1 MRGADGLRGAA
12 GFGAEDRRRVEHNID
27 RIEDRLRDAPDGL
40 HVFGEPADPAALAAS
55 ELPPAARLLWAQWD
69 GLELAAGTL
78 TLWPLAELARV
89 TAELRA
95 SERIAK
101 DDLPIGE
108 RDGAVLVLCADPHA
122 EGADVVLVE
131 EDGERLPHSA
141 GVDLLVLALLGEV
154 AVLHDE
160 EGEFQEQLFGAD
172 GELTRA
178 AERRL
183 LRRHLDLDPD
193 APLARFRLAQSLRR
207 AGELR
212 AAAGELRQLLRRAPD
227 FAWGHHE
234 QGRVQLGLGAGAE
247 ACRAFT
253 RAAELAREPG
263 LQAHFLAWACLAID
277 PAAAPGGEP
286 AAVPKDSPEAT
297 GSKAVSKDRRP
308 RPEAEKPSRAGLAA
322 QVLARSPE
330 FVRAQEAALRE
341 ALEKDDLVHADEA
354 LRLGLAVV
362 PGHLGLL
369 SLRPA
374 LEALRAQPP
383 AADEAEED
391 DPLAEETDR
400 EIRAAW
406 AAAEADDDLADRD
419 APAHKRPPD
428 ASKRAAGGSGKGGNR
443 PPTRTGASAGA
454 RASTPG
460 ANKPGANKPGV
471 NKPGVNKPGASKPNA
486 RPSGARPAAG
496 KPGARPTGKPEARPT
511 GKPGARPPG
520 KPGARPTGKPGPRP
534 PGKPAKGRG

>member
-1 MRGADGLRGAA
+1 MTRKPSHAIRTGSGRADSP
-12 GFGAEDRRRVEHNID
+12 ETDERRRVAHNID
-27 RIEDRLRDAPDGL
+27 RIEDRLRDAPEGM
-40 HVFGEPADPAALAAS
+40 HEFGRPADPAALRAS
-55 ELPPAARLLWAQWD
+55 QLPPGARLLWAQWD

-95 SERIAK
+95 SERIAA

-108 RDGAVLVLCADPHA
+108 RDGAVLVLCGDPHA

-141 GVDLLVLALLGEV
+141 SVDLLVLALLGEV

-212 AAAGELRQLLRRAPD
+212 AAAGELRQLLRRAPE
-227 FAWGHHE
+227 FAWAHHE
-234 QGRVQLGLGAGAE
+234 YGRVQLGLGAADE
-247 ACRAFT
+247 AVRAFV
-253 RAAELAREPG
+253 RASELAREPG
-263 LQAHFLAWACLAID
+263 LQGHFLAWGCVALTAAD
-277 PAAAPGGEP
+277 SGAAASAP
-286 AAVPKDSPEAT
+286 VRQDSEA
-297 GSKAVSKDRRP
+297 KDRRSRGEAKD
-308 RPEAEKPSRAGLAA
+308 RPGEAPGRAELAA

-341 ALEKDDLVHADEA
+341 ALERGDLVHAEEA

-369 SLRPA
+369 SLRPE

-383 AADEAEED
+383 AVDDID
-391 DPLAEETDR
+391 DPLADETDR

-419 APAHKRPPD
+419 ARRGPEQNTVKPANPAARSHGGKA
-428 ASKRAAGGSGKGGNR
+428 ASGGRGGNQ
-443 PPTRTGASAGA
+443 PPTRSGA
-454 RASTPG
+454 RA
-460 ANKPGANKPGV
+460 
-471 NKPGVNKPGASKPNA
+471 
-486 RPSGARPAAG
+486 
-496 KPGARPTGKPEARPT
+496 
-511 GKPGARPPG
+511 GARPPG
-520 KPGARPTGKPGPRP
+520 KSGAKQARAKQAGAKQQATAKQPGAKQPGAKQPAARKPAAGAPTGNKPGKRGPAARP
-534 PGKPAKGRG
+534 HAGKPAKARG

>member
-1 MRGADGLRGAA
+1 MSRTPSPEHRPDPVGAD
-12 GFGAEDRRRVEHNID
+12 ERRRVEHNLD
-27 RIEDRLRDAPDGL
+27 RIEDRLRDAPGGL
-40 HVFGEPADPAALAAS
+40 HRFGSPADPAALRAS
-55 ELPPAARLLWAQWD
+55 PLPPAAQLLWAQWD
-69 GLELAAGTL
+69 GLELAAGAL
-78 TLWPLAELARV
+78 TLWPLAEIVTA

-95 SERIAK
+95 EGRVAA
-101 DDLPIGE
+101 DDVPIGE
-108 RDGAVLVLCADPHA
+108 RDGELLVICADPHA

-141 GVDLLVLALLGEV
+141 SVDLLVLALLGEV
-154 AVLHDE
+154 AVLYDE
-160 EGEFQEQLFGAD
+160 EGEYQEQLFGSD

-212 AAAGELRQLLRRAPD
+212 AAAGELRQLLRRAPE

-234 QGRVQLGLGAGAE
+234 HGRVLLGLGGPQGPGEALPSTRAE
-247 ACRAFT
+247 ALRAFT

-263 LQAHFLAWACLAID
+263 LQAHFLAWACV
-277 PAAAPGGEP
+277 AAEAGAMGPGPGAPEAPG
-286 AAVPKDSPEAT
+286 PKDSSGTGVSGPEVP
-297 GSKAVSKDRRP
+297 GSKDSVAAVAAVAAG
-308 RPEAEKPSRAGLAA
+308 RPEAHVARDRSKRGDRSERATPTRAGLAA

-341 ALEKDDLVHADEA
+341 ALERDDLVRAEEA

-362 PGHLGLL
+362 PGQLGLL

-374 LEALRAQPP
+374 LEALRARPLAP
-383 AADEAEED
+383 IDEDED
-391 DPLAEETDR
+391 DPLADETDR

-419 APAHKRPPD
+419 AAPGSRRPVTRSGGERSAAV
-428 ASKRAAGGSGKGGNR
+428 ASSGKPTRGQVKTSSRRAEDGARSGAKPAGGRRG
-443 PPTRTGASAGA
+443 TGAPAKSGNGG
-454 RASTPG
+454 AST
-460 ANKPGANKPGV
+460 
-471 NKPGVNKPGASKPNA
+471 S
-486 RPSGARPAAG
+486 RRPA
-496 KPGARPTGKPEARPT
+496 KPRS
-511 GKPGARPPG
+511 
-520 KPGARPTGKPGPRP
+520 
-534 PGKPAKGRG
+534 